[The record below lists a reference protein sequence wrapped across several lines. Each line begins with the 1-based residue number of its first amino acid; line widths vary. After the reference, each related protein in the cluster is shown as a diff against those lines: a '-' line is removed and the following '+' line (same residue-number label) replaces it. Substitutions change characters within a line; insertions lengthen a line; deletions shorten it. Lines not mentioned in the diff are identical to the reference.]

1 MTDLRIPLTDRAV
14 ASLQPASS
22 GQYFARDTD
31 LPGFMVLVGK
41 RKKTFVVQGDRM
53 KAGKRL
59 SVRMK
64 VAEVGE
70 LTTRVARAKAKDI
83 LGKIA
88 NGVDPRASTRKRTS
102 DAEAVDLPSITN
114 PTLRTAWKRYRD
126 GHMKNKGRSDGTI
139 NNYRDHVERLLAD
152 WLDERLSK
160 LGSDPSLVT
169 ARHENLTKA
178 NGAYIANGC
187 MRTLRAVY
195 NHARKA
201 ARTLPADNPVSA
213 IDWNAEYRRN
223 TALGLS
229 DLEEW
234 FAQLAALKNPVRRE
248 LHLFM
253 LLSGHRPEAIRKAR
267 VEHVNF
273 RARVLH
279 IPKPKGGEVKAFD
292 IPLSRAMIRC
302 LVRVM
307 RIGRALYAKQS
318 REWLFPA
325 DSESGHIIEHKEKR
339 SDLSKWGN
347 DLRQTFR
354 TIAQAAGVAE
364 LDVHLLM
371 NHSIPGVNA
380 GYITRNKLLS
390 DHLRQQQEAISRRML
405 EAGRSRQRESKDS
418 ASAWPALPSRRLH
431 SELMSEDD

>member
-1 MTDLRIPLTDRAV
+1 MVDLRIALTDRAV
-14 ASLQPASS
+14 ACLHQAAS

-53 KAGKRL
+53 KAGERL

-70 LTTRVARAKAKDI
+70 LTTRAARAKAKDI

-88 NGVDPRASTRKRTS
+88 NGVDPRASTRKSRGDT
-102 DAEAVDLPSITN
+102 AEVDLPSISN
-114 PTLRTAWKRYRD
+114 PTLRTAWERYRD

-139 NNYRDHVERLLAD
+139 NNYRDHIERLLVA
-152 WLDERLSK
+152 WLDEPLSK
-160 LGSDPSLVT
+160 LGDDPSLVT
-169 ARHENLTKA
+169 VRHEKLTKE

-195 NHARKA
+195 NHARKV

-213 IDWNAEYRRN
+213 IDWNAEHRRN

-229 DLEEW
+229 DLEGW
-234 FAQLAALKNPVRRE
+234 FTQLAALKNPVRRE

-267 VEHVNF
+267 VEHVDF

-279 IPKPKGGEVKAFD
+279 IPRPKGGEVKAFD
-292 IPLSRAMIRC
+292 IPLSRAMVRC
-302 LVRVM
+302 LIRVM
-307 RIGRALYAKQS
+307 RIGRALYAEQS

-325 DSESGHIIEHKEKR
+325 DSKSGHIIEHKEKR

-354 TIAQAAGVAE
+354 TIAQTAGVAE

-390 DHLRQQQEAISRRML
+390 DHLRQQQEAISRRMF
-405 EAGRSRQRESKDS
+405 EPVGREGIKRGVAPGPSFPAGAYFLS
-418 ASAWPALPSRRLH
+418 
-431 SELMSEDD
+431 